1 MNTNRH
7 LAGEIAQEWDEI
19 PFEGD
24 EGKAKRAQL
33 TALVEQIIP
42 FQMTHNAEAEACDLL
57 MEIEQL
63 EMLEQHVDEAAHNR
77 VCLYLISCVPY
88 VPDPENVNLLKT
100 ALSIFRKFQQW
111 PLALR
116 LALQIN
122 DHALIEEVFLACK
135 DGYDE
140 ICFDLGVINLCNLL
154 LVFRTMR
161 KQLAFMLG
169 RQQIF
174 LELNEELED
183 YDDLIEI
190 MSNTHLN
197 NHFLSLA
204 REVSVRSILLSIYK
218 RIKTRVVTIII
229 SKYLVGHYGT
239 QDT

>member
-1 MNTNRH
+1 MFHSRH

-19 PFEGD
+19 AVEGD

-63 EMLEQHVDEAAHNR
+63 EMLEAHVDEAAHNR
-77 VCLYLISCVPY
+77 VCLYLSSCVPY

-111 PLALR
+111 PQALR

-135 DGYDE
+135 DRYYCNE
-140 ICFDLGVINLCNLL
+140 IKQQVTVFNFNWSLQHHAEAAGIHAWPSTNLP
-154 LVFRTMR
+154 
-161 KQLAFMLG
+161 
-169 RQQIF
+169 
-174 LELNEELED
+174 
-183 YDDLIEI
+183 
-190 MSNTHLN
+190 
-197 NHFLSLA
+197 
-204 REVSVRSILLSIYK
+204 
-218 RIKTRVVTIII
+218 
-229 SKYLVGHYGT
+229 
-239 QDT
+239 